1 MRDLLCGLRAGSF
14 VQTLAKIEKKRGGGG
29 GLLEGE
35 IPGNPHG
42 RSVVNER
49 SVKYGFTVSW
59 PF

>member
-1 MRDLLCGLRAGSF
+1 MWPTSWLICADIGENR
-14 VQTLAKIEKKRGGGG
+14 KKERGGGG